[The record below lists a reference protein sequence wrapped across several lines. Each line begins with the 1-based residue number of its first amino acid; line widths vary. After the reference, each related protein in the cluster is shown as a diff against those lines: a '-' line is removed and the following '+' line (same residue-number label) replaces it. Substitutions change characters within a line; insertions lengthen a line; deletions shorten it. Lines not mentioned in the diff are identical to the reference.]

1 VKGML
6 KGMIAVCLLALF
18 LVGLFVL
25 TDRTLN
31 PDRNYTVI
39 REETVTVTEVT
50 RHPSWSK
57 HVRLSNG
64 DMLYFGPGAP
74 EVAVGDVYRHEL
86 RKAWDGR
93 LSGEYVRV
101 SP

>member
-1 VKGML
+1 MKGML

-18 LVGLFVL
+18 VVGLFVL

-31 PDRNYTVI
+31 PQHNYTVI

-50 RHPSWSK
+50 HLPSWARN
-57 HVRLSNG
+57 VRLSNG
-64 DMLYFGPGAP
+64 DLLHFGPGAP
-74 EVAVGDVYRHEL
+74 EVAVGDAFRHEL

-101 SP
+101 HP